1 MIFIYL
7 LGLLIFISLIN
18 KFLLK
23 TNILINETGDV
34 HQKFSSKSSV
44 PLTGG
49 IFIFLGFLFYYDGIY
64 SFILFSFTILI
75 LGILSDLK
83 LIRSAK
89 KKLLLQIFFILFYT
103 VFNDFQISDTRIN
116 FLDTILNNNYINYL
130 FVTFCILIV
139 INGSNFIDGM
149 NTLCIGYYLLIISI
163 IYYLKLNNVIVIEN
177 ISIFYI
183 FIVILFAFI
192 INLKNKFFLGDSGA
206 YLIGFSFAILL
217 INIYKWNPELSP
229 FFIILLLWYPSY
241 ENLFSII
248 RKNILN
254 KSAMYPDAKHTHQL
268 IFFFINKKY
277 KLSPFVSNIFTGQI
291 INIYNFLIMLVAL
304 NFIKNSM
311 IQIYL
316 ILFNI
321 MIYNIIY
328 LKLFKF
334 KFKRV
339 SIILNK

>member
-23 TNILINETGDV
+23 KKILINETGDI

-64 SFILFSFTILI
+64 SFILFSLIILI

-89 KKLLLQIFFILFYT
+89 KKLLLQILFILFYT

-163 IYYLKLNNVIVIEN
+163 IYYLKLNDVIVIEN

-217 INIYKWNPELSP
+217 INIYKWNLWLSP
-229 FFIILLLWYPSY
+229 FFIILLLWYPCY

-254 KSAMYPDAKHTHQL
+254 KSAMFPDVKHTHQL

-277 KLSPFVSNIFTGQI
+277 KLTSFVSNILTGQI

-311 IQIYL
+311 I
-316 ILFNI
+316 
-321 MIYNIIY
+321 IYNHQ
-328 LKLFKF
+328 L
-334 KFKRV
+334 
-339 SIILNK
+339 